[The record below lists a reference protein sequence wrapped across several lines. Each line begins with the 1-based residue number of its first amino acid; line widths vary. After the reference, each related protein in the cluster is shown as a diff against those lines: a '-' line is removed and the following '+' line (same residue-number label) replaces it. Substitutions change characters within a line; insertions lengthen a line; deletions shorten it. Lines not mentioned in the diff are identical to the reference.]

1 MIICIDESGSINNHM
16 PGAKYF
22 IIAMIRVI
30 DREALK
36 KAYKRFVS
44 ANYDRLLELDRD
56 KVNSNTGKVIKQ
68 GGKMFRNNKFL
79 ELKGSQFDKAM
90 KEKFVEYFSRRQSF
104 EIYYIEI
111 TNKKLSNQFCE
122 NISRLFNYVIRLAL
136 EYFFNKNYLPNED
149 CMLQIDERNERIEA
163 KSFLENYLNTEL
175 CMNKTT
181 TGKFFVAY
189 FDSVNNALIQIADVF
204 SNIYYSHMQTGSY
217 EEEINKL
224 KKQGILRC
232 IFKFP

>member
-1 MIICIDESGSINNHM
+1 M